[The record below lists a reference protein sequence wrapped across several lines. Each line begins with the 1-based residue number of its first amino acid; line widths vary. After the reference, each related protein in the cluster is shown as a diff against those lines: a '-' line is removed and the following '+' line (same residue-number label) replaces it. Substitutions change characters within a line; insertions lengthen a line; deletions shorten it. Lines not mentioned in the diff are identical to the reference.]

1 MKSPQERST
10 AVKFNDYSRVAP
22 ADELFTI
29 ESRMSDTSF
38 GTVAK
43 ADAEGVENL
52 ADALRYILASV
63 TGTQLPESYSNY
75 KPFSDRER
83 SLTVDGFTSFAEEP
97 ISLQIKPMLGPSLVE
112 IYTTDEL
119 TTTPIW
125 IDSAEEAE
133 KLLEIIDSWLEA
145 DS

>member
-10 AVKFNDYSRVAP
+10 AVKFDEYSRVAP
-22 ADELFTI
+22 EDELFTI

-38 GTVAK
+38 TTVAK
-43 ADAEGVENL
+43 ADADGVENL

-63 TGTQLPESYSNY
+63 TGTQPPEAYSNY

-83 SLTVDGFTSFAEEP
+83 ALTVDGFTSFAEEP

-145 DS
+145 NE